1 MPPADDAAAA
11 EPLVPGRRLAVERHL
26 VRRVGRDL
34 VPADRFDDDAAAV
47 VDVAGS
53 YPDTEKFSP
62 RELNIVWQL
71 LGRVGGM
78 QRQRHGRR
86 MDADDAA
93 PLLASA

>member
-1 MPPADDAAAA
+1 MRVMRLSRRWWAA
-11 EPLVPGRRLAVERHL
+11 RRGLC
-26 VRRVGRDL
+26 
-34 VPADRFDDDAAAV
+34 
-47 VDVAGS
+47 S